1 MAYGHVA
8 YVQRTLL
15 VVVVMITRIL
25 VIMTTTIARIPQAL
39 MSASRREI
47 LVSRGRSKS

>member
-15 VVVVMITRIL
+15 VVVMITRIL
-25 VIMTTTIARIPQAL
+25 VIMTATIARIAQAF